1 MHPPTFQRVH
11 LIADME
17 DIVVFKASDN
27 MENYAHL
34 SNRAQELISKT
45 FSFVGSLDQSGD
57 VNELHLV
64 VHNLLR
70 MTNGCQLVEF
80 GIWNRHK

>member
-1 MHPPTFQRVH
+1 
-11 LIADME
+11 ME
-17 DIVVFKASDN
+17 DVVVFKASDN

-34 SNRAQELISKT
+34 SNCTQELISET
-45 FSFVGSLDQSGD
+45 FSFVGSLDQSSN

-70 MTNGCQLVEF
+70 MTNGRQFIEF